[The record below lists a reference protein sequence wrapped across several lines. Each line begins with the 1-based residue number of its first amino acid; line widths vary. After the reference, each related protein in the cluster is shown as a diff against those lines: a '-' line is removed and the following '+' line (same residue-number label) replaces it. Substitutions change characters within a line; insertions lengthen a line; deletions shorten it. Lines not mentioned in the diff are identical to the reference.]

1 MNTNPDRVL
10 ITNYDQILEY
20 FKHLPD
26 HIYDPV
32 SNTESRPIS
41 PPNDYDTYKNRSAKW
56 HLKHLITQLNY
67 HTINCHLLT
76 LSYYNTKQFGM
87 DKVQLYLHMLMT
99 YYHLPYTS

>member
-20 FKHLPD
+20 FKHFPD

-41 PPNDYDTYKNRSAKW
+41 PQDYNEFKQNRSAK
-56 HLKHLITQLNY
+56 
-67 HTINCHLLT
+67 
-76 LSYYNTKQFGM
+76 
-87 DKVQLYLHMLMT
+87 
-99 YYHLPYTS
+99 